1 MSDIQWT
8 PDQLHAITNRA
19 PRILVSAAA
28 GSGKTTVLTERI
40 IRRISDEAHPLD
52 ISQMLIVTFTK
63 AATADLK
70 DQIAAALTARLA
82 EHPTSKHL
90 ARQLTLLPSAQIS
103 TIHSFC
109 YTLIRM
115 HFQQLSLPSS
125 LRVADENESRLLSFE
140 VMEQLLQDLYEGT
153 DTAIADFS
161 LLVDQFVSIDDK
173 SLGEQLRAIYDK
185 LLSFPNG
192 LRILGT
198 YAERYDACRS
208 ADFMDSE
215 WGQVLQREVA
225 DAMTYFSVVLHSAA
239 DYLRE
244 DAAAAKK
251 YGDALLND
259 VETTDR
265 LLSLLREKKWIEAQ
279 EVIQSFKPV
288 SIKSNKYSD
297 PPLCISDFVLIHKQ
311 LKGYLDNL
319 REKGG
324 LQVSGQIEHSAEV
337 SIRLLHALSALLN
350 EFDRR
355 FTQEKR
361 RRGIL
366 DYNDLEREALRLLLS
381 EQGQP
386 TPLAHALSN
395 RYREI
400 YIDEYQ
406 DVNEV
411 QDLIFSAAGVDCQ
424 RFMVGDIKQS
434 IYAFRGSAPYL
445 FAHYRQDPLFSTVF
459 LAENFRSDRKIIDFC
474 NAVFDFL
481 FPHGDPAMPYTERDA
496 LVCGKS
502 EERQKAIPVQLSI
515 LKSGTAKST
524 DEQGAPDP
532 EANCVAEQIEALLHD
547 GYQPGDIAILLRSPS
562 SHAQAFEDALT
573 QRGISCTNQDKKSL
587 LENEEVLLLLSLLK
601 VIDNPRR
608 DIDLAAVLRSPL
620 YGMTMDDLVRIR
632 ASCEGTLY
640 EALQNYTEEN
650 RFEAGSYF
658 FEKLKEYRRI
668 AVTSPVDRLIW
679 MLIEDTGMTAFRIS
693 DQVGSGQATRANLLM
708 FYDYARTFASGSFQG
723 LSNFLKYISE
733 VMNSEST
740 GKFRVP
746 EIREEQKNT
755 VRILSIHA
763 SKGLQFPV
771 CFVCGTGHA
780 INCRDSDG
788 NFLMDRDLGIALK
801 LSDETGFAHYETPF
815 RFATSRAIRARAVQ
829 EEMRVLYV
837 ALTRAKE
844 RLIITGAVSDPD
856 ALRGLASCIARN
868 CTEGCRFPLTDGQP
882 TYLRWI
888 LSALDASGYHDFIL
902 SVLDPDS
909 TPEQKDTATAPHEQS
924 PTQEQNAARIEEY
937 RQEICR
943 KYTFRYPYQALSA
956 IPAKVTVSQLDPNL
970 LNPENDGQT
979 LFASDA
985 SDFVKPR
992 FFEGEHPTAA
1002 DRGTATHL
1010 FMQFC
1015 DFSSVTKYT
1024 VETEIRRLVDQHFF
1038 SETTAKL
1045 INRRALTNFF
1055 SSLLWKEMK
1064 KAPVLRREIRFHSK
1078 FPASH
1083 FANDPSSVKAWEQ
1096 EDVLVQGVIDCYY
1109 ITEDGKCVLIDYK
1122 TDRIPEEYLGDPAQ
1136 EDRFLAE
1143 RHISQL
1149 RYYCLAL
1156 EKMLCRKV
1164 DQVLLWS
1171 FSLGRTVDL
1180 TLFCSDSAE
1189 SKP

>member
-40 IRRISDEAHPLD
+40 IRRISDEANPLD

-70 DQIAAALTARLA
+70 DQIAAALTAKLA
-82 EHPTSKHL
+82 EKPTSKHL
-90 ARQLTLLPSAQIS
+90 SRQLALLPSAQIS

-125 LRVADENESRLLSFE
+125 LRVADENEGRLLSFE

-153 DTAIADFS
+153 DTAITDFS

-192 LRILGT
+192 LRILDT
-198 YAERYDACRS
+198 YAARYDTCRTLG
-208 ADFMDSE
+208 FMDSE
-215 WGQVLQREVA
+215 WGQILQREIA
-225 DAMTYFSVVLHSAA
+225 DAMTYFSAVLHSAQ

-244 DAAAAKK
+244 DATAAKK
-251 YGDALLND
+251 YGDALSND

-265 LLSLLREKKWIEAQ
+265 LLALLQEKNWTDAQ
-279 EVIQSFKPV
+279 AVIQNFRPV
-288 SIKSNKYSD
+288 SIKSTKYAD

-311 LKGYLDNL
+311 LKSYLDNL

-324 LQVSGQIEHSAEV
+324 LQISQQIGHTAEV
-337 SIRLLHALSALLN
+337 SIRLLRALSALLT

-366 DYNDLEREALRLLLS
+366 DYNDLEREALRLLIS
-381 EQGQP
+381 ESGQP

-434 IYAFRGSAPYL
+434 IYAFRGSAPHL
-445 FAHYRQDPLFSTVF
+445 FARYRQDPRFSTIF
-459 LAENFRSDRKIIDFC
+459 LAENFRSDRGVIDFC

-481 FPHGDPAMPYTERDA
+481 FPHGDPAMPYTEKDA

-502 EERQKAIPVQLSI
+502 EERQKSIPVQLSI
-515 LKSGTAKST
+515 LKNAAGKTT

-532 EANCVAEQIEALLHD
+532 EAAYVAEQIDSLLHD

-562 SHAQAFEDALT
+562 SHAQAFEDALA
-573 QRGISCTNQDKKSL
+573 QRGIACTNQDKKSL

-620 YGMTMDDLVRIR
+620 YGMTMDDLIHIR

-650 RFEAGSYF
+650 RFEAGVYF
-658 FEKLKEYRRI
+658 FEKLKEYRRL

-679 MLIEDTGMTAFRIS
+679 ILIEDTGMTAFRIS
-693 DQVGSGQATRANLLM
+693 DQVGSGQANRANLLM

-733 VMNSEST
+733 IMNSEST
-740 GKFRVP
+740 GKFRAP
-746 EIREEQKNT
+746 EIQEEQKNT

-780 INCRDSDG
+780 INCRDADG
-788 NFLMDRDLGIALK
+788 NFLMDRNLGIALK

-815 RFATSRAIRARAVQ
+815 RFAASRAIRARAVQ

-844 RLIITGAVSDPD
+844 RLIVTGAVSDPD
-856 ALRGLASCIARN
+856 ALQGLASCIARN
-868 CTEGCRFPLTDGQP
+868 CTEGCRYPLTDGKP

-888 LSALDASGYHDFIL
+888 LSALYASGYHDYSL
-902 SVLDPDS
+902 SVFDPDS
-909 TPEQKDTATAPHEQS
+909 ASAQASTASAPIKQTSAQEEQS
-924 PTQEQNAARIEEY
+924 AARIEEY
-937 RQEICR
+937 KQEICR
-943 KYTFRYPYQALSA
+943 RYSFQYPYQALSA
-956 IPAKVTVSQLDPNL
+956 IPAKVTVSQLHPDL
-970 LNPENDGQT
+970 LDPENDGQA
-979 LFASDA
+979 LFASAA
-985 SDFVKPR
+985 SDFAKPR
-992 FFEGEHPTAA
+992 FLEGEHPTAA

-1015 DFSSVTKYT
+1015 DFSSVTQYT
-1024 VETEIRRLVDQHFF
+1024 VEREIKRLVDQHFF
-1038 SETTAKL
+1038 SKATASL
-1045 INRRALTNFF
+1045 INRKALNLFF
-1055 SSLLWKEMK
+1055 SSPLFSEMK
-1064 KAPVLRREIRFHSK
+1064 KTPVLRREIRFHSK
-1078 FPASH
+1078 FPAAR
-1083 FANDPSSVKAWEQ
+1083 FVNEPGLVRAWEQ

-1109 ITEDGKCVLIDYK
+1109 ITSDGKCVLIDYK
-1122 TDRIPEEYLGDPAQ
+1122 TDRIPEEYLGDPEK
-1136 EDRFLAE
+1136 EDGFLAE
-1143 RHISQL
+1143 RHTNQL
-1149 RYYCLAL
+1149 RYYSLAL
-1156 EKMLCRKV
+1156 EKMLCRRV

-1180 TLFCSDSAE
+1180 TSLCCDDAE
-1189 SKP
+1189 S